1 MDKYINIVAFNIPW
15 PANYGGVIDV
25 YYKMLALHRCGVKII
40 LHCFEYERPHSKE
53 LEALCEKVYY
63 YKRRTGLLANVT
75 LLPYNV
81 FSRKDPELLN
91 NLLKNNYPVLF
102 DGLHSCYYMNHPKLK
117 GRMKIFRE
125 CNIEHDYYNHLAKA
139 ESNPIKKSFFLIEAW
154 RFKRYQPIV
163 KYADLTIAVSMTDT
177 DYLRKVF
184 PDKKVEYMPC
194 FHMNDQIS
202 VKTGASDFVL
212 YHGKLSVTENSQAAL
227 YLINNVFNKLPYPCI
242 IAGMNPPEVLLKA
255 AAPYPNITI
264 EANPSNERM
273 EYLTHEAHIHMLIT
287 FQDTGMKLKLLNSL
301 FGGRYTIVN
310 QKMITGSGLDPLCH
324 IANTSEEMIAACL
337 KLMKQSMTED
347 QIEKRKEFLFP
358 TYSNEQQGERLY
370 KMIFNEKD

>member
-63 YKRRTGLLANVT
+63 YKRRTGVLANVT

-91 NLLKNNYPVLF
+91 NLQKNDYPILF
-102 DGLHSCYYMNHPKLK
+102 DGLHSCYYINHPQLK
-117 GRMKIFRE
+117 GRKKIFRE

-139 ESNPIKKSFFLIEAW
+139 ESNMIKKSFFLIEAW
-154 RFKRYQPIV
+154 RFKRYQPIIR
-163 KYADLTIAVSMTDT
+163 YADLTIAVSMTDT
-177 DYLRKVF
+177 DYLRKIF
-184 PDKKVEYMPC
+184 PDKKIEYMPC
-194 FHMNDQIS
+194 FHTNNEIS
-202 VKTGASDFVL
+202 VKTGSSGFVL
-212 YHGKLSVTENSQAAL
+212 YHGKLSVTENSLAAL
-227 YLINNVFNKLPYPCI
+227 YLINNVFSKLPFPCI
-242 IAGMNPPEVLLKA
+242 IAGMNPPEALLKA
-255 AAPYPNITI
+255 AALYPNITI

-301 FGGRYTIVN
+301 FGGRFTIVN

-324 IANTSEEMIAACL
+324 IANTPEEMIATSL
-337 KLMKQSMTED
+337 KLMKQSMTEE
-347 QIEKRKEFLFP
+347 QIEKRKEYLFP
-358 TYSNEQQGERLY
+358 TYSNQHQGERLY
-370 KMIFNEKD
+370 KLIYEHE